1 MGALVVGL
9 RAKSMVALLFACLL
23 ALIPAIVVGWQ
34 LLDGV
39 RSHFGEAYAR
49 NFTQLNLQKIVAP
62 VTRDLALATRLAG
75 SVLSR
80 EWVLDEDNPESRRRF
95 FEEAEG
101 YRADFS
107 SHSYFFA
114 SALSGK
120 YYYNDEPGPWSDE
133 PRYVLDRAAT
143 KDAWFYNT
151 MAGDESFNINV
162 NPDEALGTTRVWLN
176 AVVTDGERRIGL
188 AGTGLD
194 LGEFIRAFVS
204 VTEPG
209 VTPVILDESGAIQA
223 HPDASLIAYGSAAG
237 VEDAGGG
244 LNRLFAVE
252 QDRSAMREAMARAE
266 QSPESVQ
273 TLRAELDGHE
283 QLLAVAYAPELRWHI
298 VTAVD
303 LNVAEVLEGG
313 WVRTVLIGMAV
324 VVLLLLGLS
333 AWAVDRIVL
342 EPLRGL
348 RRSATEIARGRY
360 EVSLPAAS
368 SDEIG
373 DLSRAFDSMA
383 NQVRTH
389 TTQLESEV
397 RDRTAE
403 LERSNREMEAAHR
416 QIRASIDYASVIQRA
431 TLPDR
436 QISQVLGDDHFVLW
450 RPRDVVGGDFYVF
463 RAEGERCLIGVVDCA
478 GHGVPGALMTM
489 LARTAIDLAIEH
501 EGIDS
506 PAAILRH
513 TDDAMRTLLADF
525 DLPKGIATNMDVGLV
540 SVDRA
545 ARRMRFSG
553 AKISLYW
560 SDGVEQG
567 EVSGHR
573 RAIGDRRRGEY
584 EDSELALT
592 TNTSY
597 YLATDGFLD
606 QSGGERGFGFGNTRF
621 AELLQDM
628 AKLPMAQQAEA
639 LDRELEAYRGE
650 FPQRDDI
657 TILSFRLD

>member
-9 RAKSMVALLFACLL
+9 RAKSMVALLLACLL
-23 ALIPAIVVGWQ
+23 ALIPAAIVGWQ

-62 VTRDLALATRLAG
+62 VTRDLALSMRFAG
-75 SVLSR
+75 SELSR
-80 EWVLDEDNPESRRRF
+80 QWLLDEGNEAHKRIF
-95 FEEAEG
+95 FREAEG
-101 YRADFS
+101 YRGDFS
-107 SHSYFFA
+107 SQSYFFI
-114 SALSGK
+114 SALSGN
-120 YYYNDEPGPWSDE
+120 YYFNAAGETWSDA
-133 PRYVLDRAAT
+133 PRYVLDRDAA
-143 KDAWFYNT
+143 KDAWFFNT
-151 MAGDESFNINV
+151 MAGDTPYNINV

-176 AVVTDGERRIGL
+176 VVVYDGDRRIGL

-194 LGEFIRAFVS
+194 LGDFIRAFVA
-204 VTEPG
+204 VDEAG
-209 VTPVILDESGAIQA
+209 VTPIILDESGAIQA

-237 VEDAGGG
+237 VGDAAGGMG
-244 LNRLFAVE
+244 QLLAHAEDRAALTAALASAQQAPGSVHALRVE
-252 QDRSAMREAMARAE
+252 LAGR
-266 QSPESVQ
+266 
-273 TLRAELDGHE
+273 E
-283 QLLAVAYAPELRWHI
+283 QLLAIAYAPELRWHV

-313 WVRTVLIGMAV
+313 WVTTVLIGLAV
-324 VVLLLLGLS
+324 LALLLLALS
-333 AWAVDRIVL
+333 AWAVDRMVL
-342 EPLRGL
+342 EPLRAL
-348 RRSATEIARGRY
+348 RRSATEIARGHY
-360 EVSLPAAS
+360 EVSLPTAS

-373 DLSRAFDSMA
+373 DLSRAFGSMA
-383 NQVRTH
+383 DQVRTH
-389 TTQLESEV
+389 TEQLESQV
-397 RDRTAE
+397 RDRTAA

-436 QISQVLGDDHFVLW
+436 QISRELGDDHFILW

-463 RAEGERCLIGVVDCA
+463 RSEGDRCLIGIVDCA

-501 EGIDS
+501 EGLES

-513 TDDAMRTLLADF
+513 TDEAMRVLLADF
-525 DLPKGIATNMDVGLV
+525 DLPKGIATNMDVGIV
-540 SVDRA
+540 CIDRV
-545 ARRMRFSG
+545 ARCTRFSG

-560 SDGVEQG
+560 SNG
-567 EVSGHR
+567 EESGELRGNR

-584 EDSELALT
+584 EDAEVMLPPGAT
-592 TNTSY
+592 C

-606 QSGGERGFGFGNTRF
+606 QAGGERGFGFGNTRF
-621 AELLQDM
+621 AELLRGIAQR
-628 AKLPMAQQAEA
+628 PMAEQAAA
-639 LDRELEAYRGE
+639 LDGALEAYRGE